1 MRAPS
6 QESSVPG
13 FSLERSTFD
22 DYRSSRQHRFDDAA
36 NLPAFICAVVH
47 AHVMRLRADRLLAVR
62 IEDHNVGIGPDSNG
76 ALPGKE
82 AEDFRSS
89 GRCQFDKAV
98 WSDSILDDAAIV
110 DEAHAVFDAG
120 AAIRNL
126 AEVVTSEFFLFLEAE
141 RAVVRG
147 DYLQVI
153 SAEALPELLR

>member
-1 MRAPS
+1 
-6 QESSVPG
+6 
-13 FSLERSTFD
+13 
-22 DYRSSRQHRFDDAA
+22 
-36 NLPAFICAVVH
+36 
-47 AHVMRLRADRLLAVR
+47 RADRLLAVR

-98 WSDSILDDAAIV
+98 GSDSILDDAAIV

-153 SAEALPELLR
+153 SAEALPELLLIRFVAQRRRHHVFRAFE